1 MGYRVYDN
9 KKKRFV
15 QNNIYLTPDGELIE
29 SKKSLFGD
37 RLTFVEEGRYVFQ
50 RSIELQDKNGKDIY
64 IGDHLRA
71 KVSENKVVTG
81 IVTFAEELSAYIILC
96 FDTDE
101 YFTLGTQVCDLI
113 EVVGNVFDEPKKE
126 KNKKEKKHGKQSLQE
141 DEE

>member
-1 MGYRVYDN
+1 MFRVYD
-9 KKKRFV
+9 KKRKRFI
-15 QNNIYLTPDGELIE
+15 QDNIYLTPDGELVE
-29 SKKSLFGD
+29 SKKALWGNKMTFIDGNRFVYQRYIGLED
-37 RLTFVEEGRYVFQ
+37 RNNKR
-50 RSIELQDKNGKDIY
+50 IY

-71 KVSENKVVTG
+71 QVAEDKVITG

-113 EVVGNVFDEPKKE
+113 EVVGNVFDEPKRE
-126 KNKKEKKHGKQSLQE
+126 RDKKEKKHGKQSLQD